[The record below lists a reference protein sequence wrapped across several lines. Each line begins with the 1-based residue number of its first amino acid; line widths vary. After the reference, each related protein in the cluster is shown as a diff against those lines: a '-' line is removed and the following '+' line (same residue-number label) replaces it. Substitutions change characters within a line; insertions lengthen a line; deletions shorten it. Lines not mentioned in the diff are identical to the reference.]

1 MKGIED
7 SISETKVS
15 FSQIYRNKNRWRD
28 NYGCSEINSD
38 IYIPKEEGLFLDSC
52 ARFANAELYNKA
64 DLATSN
70 TNSFRTSK
78 LIRNAIQ
85 IIKPDFSNKCHINLV
100 HRKSYI
106 FSKFIMGKGQMWPLL
121 TAELCNIRG
130 VANFMVLK
138 PRPLLFL
145 FINNQENGLCIWSP
159 LCGNPAVLQ
168 SYYSFI
174 AKVFWLF
181 YLNTY
186 LVASC
191 YLRHFLKVVSSLT
204 VHFGIPFSC

>member
-1 MKGIED
+1 MVAPRSILISIFQREED
-7 SISETKVS
+7 FFSIPVQDCQCCDS
-15 FSQIYRNKNRWRD
+15 F
-28 NYGCSEINSD
+28 CS
-38 IYIPKEEGLFLDSC
+38 
-52 ARFANAELYNKA
+52 ALYNKA

-106 FSKFIMGKGQMWPLL
+106 FSKFIKGKGQMWPLL
-121 TAELCNIRG
+121 TAKLCNFEG
-130 VANFMVLK
+130 EWPTQGCQSHAHKCLC
-138 PRPLLFL
+138 L

-174 AKVFWLF
+174 PKVFQLF
-181 YLNTY
+181 
-186 LVASC
+186 
-191 YLRHFLKVVSSLT
+191 
-204 VHFGIPFSC
+204 I